1 MYIPTRTKRSFWTA
15 TILLLCVPIIYD
27 TNELLIYFDVDG
39 DVDSDVISNFIIIYN
54 NKRNTLTLIGT
65 RFSPHVKNQEGGGVK
80 KHPRGKFA
88 ISRKSDVRFR

>member
-39 DVDSDVISNFIIIYN
+39 DVDSDVSNFIIIYN

-65 RFSPHVKNQEGGGVK
+65 RFSPHVKNQGGKKTPQRKICNISGV
-80 KHPRGKFA
+80 
-88 ISRKSDVRFR
+88 